1 MGHVLGDV
9 RKSVLLGLVMPL
21 AIVSLV
27 GRISEMDLNELPFF
41 SSKSTDGSWLVTVLQ
56 EGKPTEMTMEAYLC
70 RVLPAEMPPSFEP
83 EALKAQAV
91 AARTYTCQSQL
102 SAQKHEGALCTDSR
116 CCQAYSTDAQLES
129 LSQEEREKIQQAVTD
144 TDGLVLTY
152 QGAPI
157 EATFFSSSGGRTEDA
172 AAVWGRDYPYLRSVE
187 SPGEEESPY
196 NESSIF
202 LYRAE
207 LEELLDISLGEDWG
221 QWVGEL
227 SYTSGGGV
235 DRLIL
240 GDRSFSGTYL
250 RRILGLNS
258 TVFTVEP
265 EPDGIC
271 FTTSGYGHRVGM
283 SQYGA
288 NAMAEDGADFK
299 EILSHYYGG
308 TILLNYS
315 EFVEE

>member
-41 SSKSTDGSWLVTVLQ
+41 SPKSTDSSWLVTVLQ
-56 EGKPTEMTMEAYLC
+56 EGQPTEMTMEAYLC

-91 AARTYTCQSQL
+91 AARTYTCQAQL

-116 CCQAYSTDAQLES
+116 CCQAYSTDAQLEN

-221 QWVGEL
+221 QWVGEI

-250 RRILGLNS
+250 RKILGLNS
-258 TVFTVEP
+258 TIFTVEP

>member
-9 RKSVLLGLVMPL
+9 RKSVLLGLVMPS

-27 GRISEMDLNELPFF
+27 GRISEMGLNELPFF
-41 SSKSTDGSWLVTVLQ
+41 SPKSTDSSWLVTVLQ
-56 EGKPTEMTMEAYLC
+56 EGQPTEMTMEAYLC

-91 AARTYTCQSQL
+91 AARTYTCQAQL

-116 CCQAYSTDAQLES
+116 CCQAYSSDAQLEN

-196 NESSIF
+196 KESSVF
-202 LYRAE
+202 YYKEE

-221 QWVGEL
+221 QWVGEI

-250 RRILGLNS
+250 RKILGLNS
-258 TVFTVEP
+258 TIFTVEP
-265 EPDGIC
+265 EPEGIR
-271 FTTSGYGHRVGM
+271 FTSSGYGHRVGM

-299 EILSHYYGG
+299 EILSHYYVG

>member
-21 AIVSLV
+21 TIVSLV
-27 GRISEMDLNELPFF
+27 GRISEIGLNELPFF
-41 SSKSTDGSWLVTVLQ
+41 SPKSTDSSWLVTVLQ
-56 EGKPTEMTMEAYLC
+56 EGQPTEMTMEAYLC

-91 AARTYTCQSQL
+91 AARTYTCQAQL
-102 SAQKHEGALCTDSR
+102 SSQKHDGALCTDSR
-116 CCQAYSTDAQLES
+116 CCQAYSTDAQLEN

-144 TDGLVLTY
+144 TDGLILTY

-196 NESSIF
+196 KESSVF
-202 LYRAE
+202 YYKEE

-221 QWVGEL
+221 KWVGEI

-235 DRLIL
+235 DRLVL

-250 RRILGLNS
+250 RKMLGLNS
-258 TVFTVEP
+258 TAFTAEP
-265 EPDGIC
+265 EHDGIC

>member
-41 SSKSTDGSWLVTVLQ
+41 SPKSTDSSWLVTVLQ
-56 EGKPTEMTMEAYLC
+56 EGQPTEMTMEAYLC

-91 AARTYTCQSQL
+91 AARTYTCQAQL

-116 CCQAYSTDAQLES
+116 CCQAYSTDAQLEN
-129 LSQEEREKIQQAVTD
+129 LSQEDREKIHQAVTE

>member
-41 SSKSTDGSWLVTVLQ
+41 SPKSTDSSWLVTVLQ
-56 EGKPTEMTMEAYLC
+56 EGQPTEMTMEAYLC

-91 AARTYTCQSQL
+91 AARTYTCQAQL

-144 TDGLVLTY
+144 TDGLILTY

-196 NESSIF
+196 KESSVF
-202 LYRAE
+202 YYKEE

-221 QWVGEL
+221 QWAGEI

-250 RRILGLNS
+250 RKMLGLNS
-258 TVFTVEP
+258 TAFTAEP
-265 EPDGIC
+265 EHDGIC